1 MPFSHVASCLS
12 QSAAQHVET
21 HMMSQLSPNTNRS
34 LVALA
39 DDSGHVTVLD
49 PTKDFAVLWKF
60 PNSTEKV
67 HPRAAIPYLHSG
79 RRLSARQLSSRPSS
93 APYVR
98 TQPH

>member
-1 MPFSHVASCLS
+1 
-12 QSAAQHVET
+12 
-21 HMMSQLSPNTNRS
+21 MMSQLSPNTNRS

-67 HPRAAIPYLHSG
+67 HPRAAVPYLAHAAGYLHVRSVLARPAHPMYAHSPTDAPQ
-79 RRLSARQLSSRPSS
+79 RLTLG
-93 APYVR
+93 V
-98 TQPH
+98 